1 MITVINTGC
10 ANIGSILS
18 MFTKIG
24 VKAISTSN
32 HHEILNAEKLIL
44 PGVGHFDTG
53 MKSINKL
60 NIIDSLNESVL
71 FKKTPILGICLGMQM
86 MCNKSEEGVEM
97 GLGWVDANVKSFKN
111 TITKDKKIPHMGWND
126 LSIIRPNPIIE
137 INDDTQR
144 FYFVHSYFVNCND
157 ESNIISKTNYGI
169 EFTSSFQ
176 QENIFGVQ
184 FHPEKS
190 HRYGMSLLKNFANI
204 IC

>member
-1 MITVINTGC
+1 MIVVIDTGC

-18 MFTKIG
+18 MFRKIG
-24 VKAISTSN
+24 VKAISTSK

-60 NIIDSLNESVL
+60 NIIDSLNQSVIV
-71 FKKTPILGICLGMQM
+71 KKTPILGICLGMQM
-86 MCNKSEEGVEM
+86 MCNKSDEGVEI

-111 TITKDKKIPHMGWND
+111 TIITEKKIPHMGWNNV
-126 LSIIRPNPIIE
+126 SIIRSNPIID
-137 INDDTQR
+137 INKDTQR

-169 EFTSSFQ
+169 EFTSGFQ
-176 QENIFGVQ
+176 KENIFGVQ

-190 HRYGMSLLKNFANI
+190 HRYGMNLLKNFSNI
-204 IC
+204 

>member
-1 MITVINTGC
+1 MIVVVDTGC

-18 MFTKIG
+18 MFRKIG

-60 NIIDSLNESVL
+60 NIIDSLNQSVII
-71 FKKTPILGICLGMQM
+71 KKTPILGICLGMQM
-86 MCNKSEEGVEM
+86 MCNKSEEGVEL
-97 GLGWVDANVKSFKN
+97 GLGWVDAEVKSFKN
-111 TITKDKKIPHMGWND
+111 NIIREKKIPHMGWNNV
-126 LSIIRPNPIIE
+126 SIIRSNPIID
-137 INDDTQR
+137 INEDTQR

-157 ESNIISKTNYGI
+157 ESNIISKTNHGI
-169 EFTSSFQ
+169 DFISSFQ
-176 QENIFGVQ
+176 KENIFGVQ

-190 HRYGMSLLKNFANI
+190 HKYGMNLLKNFSNI
-204 IC
+204 